1 MPKPGCEFQMTVC
14 WSAGW
19 TVYLC
24 GELDAATGPELDVVA
39 SALAEAKIAA
49 VDFDLSQVTFVDRAG
64 WTCLTAA
71 VATIEAGGA
80 VARLRRVHPSVRRL
94 TDALREV
101 TGLEVL
107 RTRDLVVP
115 GVA

>member
-1 MPKPGCEFQMTVC
+1 MTVC

-39 SALAEAKIAA
+39 GAFAAARIAA

-64 WTCLTAA
+64 WTRLTAA
-71 VATIEAGGA
+71 LSTIEASGA
-80 VARLRRVHPSVRRL
+80 VARLRHVHPSVRRL
-94 TDALREV
+94 ADALHEV
-101 TGLEVL
+101 TGLETW
-107 RTRDLVVP
+107 RTGRASLAVP